1 MLLPPFIQKRNNY
14 KERLDNNLNS
24 AEYRL
29 LDRITDVMFKTKQG
43 RMTCTGEFSV
53 RYLMNFVKLS
63 FSYISKLLKRLI
75 AKGFLELIKRGSSGY
90 GSIYRVIIGEKEVIS
105 LKPNKV
111 RCVLQ
116 ETSTNNIINNDIHD
130 SYKKEFGK
138 AMNIAKNILRKKN
151 VKEPETILQRII
163 GFINLQGGK
172 ILNPCGYLIGA
183 VKREPE
189 VKPEPKRYLTAEETA
204 RRLDRQEQSDP
215 IIRVK
220 IEPVEL
226 QPGNTF
232 PGDSQEARQEE
243 HEEKKRKYLEELELI
258 KASYPE
264 KIKETEKALHRE
276 IGIIWNYTEKT
287 EKARRIIERF
297 IQENS

>member
-75 AKGFLELIKRGSSGY
+75 AKGFLEIIKRGSSGY
-90 GSIYRVIIGEKEVIS
+90 GSIYRVIIREEEIIPLQS
-105 LKPNKV
+105 NKI

-116 ETSTNNIINNDIHD
+116 ETSTNNYINNDYHD
-130 SYKKEFGK
+130 FSKEFNK

-151 VKEPETILQRII
+151 IKEPEPILNRIRE
-163 GFINLQGGK
+163 FINLQGGK
-172 ILNPCGYLIGA
+172 ILNPAGYLIGA

-189 VKPEPKRYLTAEETA
+189 VKPEPKHYLTAEETV

-220 IEPVEL
+220 TEPEEL
-226 QPGNTF
+226 QLGNTL
-232 PGDSQEARQEE
+232 PGDSQGAGQEE
-243 HEEKKRKYLEELELI
+243 QEEKRNYLEELELI

-287 EKARRIIERF
+287 EKARKIIDRF